1 MDPREQKETK
11 NERQMAE
18 EPLFNRTG
26 IMTNPE
32 LSAEMIQGA
41 EETPTDGGY
50 PAKVASMRAEY
61 LSEAVPIGSP
71 PVIISS
77 EPGEA
82 EEEQFSEE
90 ADRISVFLDKLG
102 ERLAFERQG
111 TRLYETVLQ
120 KIESVE
126 ISGDGGPSTEDL
138 QHICEEEK
146 EHFKLLQ
153 KAISD
158 MGGDATV
165 QTPSADVAGV
175 LSHGVVQIVT
185 DPRTTMAHILQAML
199 NAELADND
207 GWQLLIELAGE
218 LGYSDLEEQFQQAL
232 EEEAEHLENVRG
244 WLSSMTLTEAMGES
258 ALLEGASVDGEKEEK
273 EHKQGTQKQKGR
285 ARKKKTKGSRESKS
299 KKR

>member
-11 NERQMAE
+11 NERQRGEA
-18 EPLFNRTG
+18 PLFNRTG
-26 IMTNPE
+26 IMTHPD
-32 LSAEMIQGA
+32 LSAEMIRGA
-41 EETPTDGGY
+41 EETLTDDGD
-50 PAKVASMRAEY
+50 PAEMASMRAQY
-61 LSEAVPIGSP
+61 LSEAVSIGSP

-82 EEEQFSEE
+82 EEEQLSEE
-90 ADRISVFLDKLG
+90 ADRMSVFLDKLG

-111 TRLYETVLQ
+111 SRLYETVLQ

-185 DPRTTMAHILQAML
+185 DPRTTMAHTLQAML

-207 GWQLLIELAGE
+207 GWQLLIELAAE

-232 EEEAEHLENVRG
+232 KEEEEHLENVRG
-244 WLSSMTLTEAMGES
+244 WLSSVTVKEAMGES
-258 ALLEGASVDGEKEEK
+258 ALLEGASVDGEKGEK
-273 EHKQGTQKQKGR
+273 EQKHGTQKQKGR